1 MLCDMP
7 AKLGA
12 SLGFNVTVYFMTNLN
27 RSAEAFFTFW
37 ILSFSCLLA
46 MSMFFRCQGSL
57 GRTHD
62 QIMVPIGMVIML
74 CITYAGFI
82 IPVPYMKPWLSWFR
96 RIDPVA
102 YTFESLIINE
112 VSTMQSS
119 TSFIDTLTVPT
130 PQIPMQPVRTFWP

>member
-7 AKLGA
+7 AKIGA
-12 SLGFNVTVYFMTNLN
+12 SLGFNVVIYFMANLN
-27 RSAEAFFTFW
+27 RSSQAFFTFW
-37 ILSFSCLLA
+37 VLSFSCLMA
-46 MSMFFRCQGSL
+46 MSMFFRCQGSI
-57 GRTHD
+57 GRSHD

-96 RIDPVA
+96 RINPVA

-112 VSTMQSS
+112 VSKTHLSTSS
-119 TSFIDTLTVPT
+119 TKTVTVPR
-130 PQIPMQPVRTFWP
+130 PSIYMYSVCAFWA